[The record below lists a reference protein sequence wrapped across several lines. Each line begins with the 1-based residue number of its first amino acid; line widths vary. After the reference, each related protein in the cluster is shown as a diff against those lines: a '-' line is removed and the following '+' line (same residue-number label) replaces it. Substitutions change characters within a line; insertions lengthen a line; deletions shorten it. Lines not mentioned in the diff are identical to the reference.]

1 MNCIVWMCRV
11 FCDTVS
17 EARDATVAIILVSKT
32 NRKQDKFESVEI
44 KRAVKTIP
52 KIWWLVF
59 RSWHFCCCSLTKRFF
74 SFLLRN
80 TTWNSP
86 LSLAFTNSFT
96 SYMPHGVR
104 FYVTPPEW
112 CYYSLMRVCVC
123 VTKKTIGAANNSI
136 TKATLPNAIEQIY
149 LQISAPSFQLITELY
164 TSCHTVAW
172 ADWLISSIRV
182 LIYFLKRGAR
192 VNQAHTHTALIDDNG
207 LKKTNHQLDVTYSPQ
222 NFVFMM

>member
-1 MNCIVWMCRV
+1 MCRV

-74 SFLLRN
+74 LFCCETPHEIVLWVWHSQIV
-80 TTWNSP
+80 SP
-86 LSLAFTNSFT
+86 HICPMVFASMWRHLNAAII
-96 SYMPHGVR
+96 H
-104 FYVTPPEW
+104 W
-112 CYYSLMRVCVC
+112 CVCVC